1 MLLLT
6 FPQTWNSLIYA
17 CVSILTMRKN
27 VKRRNHARTRSRRVF
42 CCWVLFTFAMIMKI
56 PCIFFSWRNY
66 VCNWLWLLQAQ
77 GFQSQDWYGR
87 FASLSHQ
94 PGTYWSVFVD
104 RIREMVSFEL
114 GKEIEKYVFRPV
126 MSVRHR
132 KNSEC
137 PGGFE
142 PQTCGFCALMRYHWA
157 TRLFFLCP
165 TLVTRRKTSLSDQ
178 YCWWWGI
185 FPVNVFISKLT

>member
-6 FPQTWNSLIYA
+6 FLPTWNSLIHA
-17 CVSILTMRKN
+17 CASILTMRKN
-27 VKRRNHARTRSRRVF
+27 VKRRSHARIRSRPVF
-42 CCWVLFTFAMIMKI
+42 CCWVLFTFAIIMKI

-94 PGTYWSVFVD
+94 PGTYWSVFVN
-104 RIREMVSFEL
+104 RIRDMVSF
-114 GKEIEKYVFRPV
+114 V

-137 PGGFE
+137 PGGSE

-165 TLVTRRKTSLSDQ
+165 TLVKRRKTSLSDQ
-178 YCWWWGI
+178 YCWWWSI
-185 FPVNVFISKLT
+185 FPVNVLI

>member
-1 MLLLT
+1 MLAQDPVVSFVVEFCSLLQWLWKS
-6 FPQTWNSLIYA
+6 P
-17 CVSILTMRKN
+17 
-27 VKRRNHARTRSRRVF
+27 VF
-42 CCWVLFTFAMIMKI
+42 
-56 PCIFFSWRNY
+56 FFSWRYY

-132 KNSEC
+132 KNCEC

-165 TLVTRRKTSLSDQ
+165 TLVKRRKTSLSDQ
-178 YCWWWGI
+178 YCWWWSI
-185 FPVNVFISKLT
+185 FPVNVLI

>member
-1 MLLLT
+1 MLLIT

-56 PCIFFSWRNY
+56 PCFFFSWRNY

-94 PGTYWSVFVD
+94 PGTYWSVFVN
-104 RIREMVSFEL
+104 RIRQMVSFEL
-114 GKEIEKYVFRPV
+114 GKEIEKYVFVLSWAWDIEKILSAQEDSNLRRAD
-126 MSVRHR
+126 SALWYATT
-132 KNSEC
+132 
-137 PGGFE
+137 E
-142 PQTCGFCALMRYHWA
+142 PRDYFSFVPRSWQDEKHFSRSSIVDDGA
-157 TRLFFLCP
+157 FFLWM
-165 TLVTRRKTSLSDQ
+165 SLYQ
-178 YCWWWGI
+178 
-185 FPVNVFISKLT
+185 N

>member
-1 MLLLT
+1 MLLIT

-42 CCWVLFTFAMIMKI
+42 CCWVLFTFAIIMKI
-56 PCIFFSWRNY
+56 PCFFFFSWRNY

-94 PGTYWSVFVD
+94 PGTYWSVFVN
-104 RIREMVSFEL
+104 RVREMTSF
-114 GKEIEKYVFRPV
+114 V

-165 TLVTRRKTSLSDQ
+165 TLVTRRKKSLSDQ